1 MSATLSTYRKFI
13 YKDDALELIKILEV
27 NHIDYE
33 LADNSSR
40 LDSSFGA
47 DVNNQEF
54 ELKIQ
59 KEDFNKVE
67 ELEEKLVENDV
78 QNVER
83 DYYLFEY
90 SDEELIEIIL
100 KKEEWSKFD
109 YLLAQKILKERG
121 KEISPEVLT
130 VISKQRLE
138 ELSKEAEV
146 PKLWFYLGYFFAFI
160 GGFLGIIIGYTIM
173 SYKRNLSN
181 GESAYVYK
189 EEDRKQGR
197 NILICS
203 IIGVIFWI
211 VVRYLNKY

>member
-59 KEDFNKVE
+59 KENFNKVE

-130 VISKQRLE
+130 VISKQR
-138 ELSKEAEV
+138 
-146 PKLWFYLGYFFAFI
+146 
-160 GGFLGIIIGYTIM
+160 
-173 SYKRNLSN
+173 
-181 GESAYVYK
+181 
-189 EEDRKQGR
+189 
-197 NILICS
+197 
-203 IIGVIFWI
+203 
-211 VVRYLNKY
+211 